1 MRNVEQNNRKI
12 KILFPEQESY
22 FSIELKGSEQ
32 SLKELLGAILKISPS
47 SIKGLKD
54 NYNNYYTLSS
64 ALKSKNIN
72 TTPHTFFSI
81 ITTGETNKINISQQG
96 INPYNINLNNYM
108 NDNIHNNNYY
118 FKRNQYIN
126 NNDIYYNNIK
136 INNIKNYGIFK
147 AKIEPYSNFV
157 RHYSAN
163 AYYNLINF
171 LYNKK
176 YIGKQN
182 YLKLKKCID
191 VNNND
196 VMNILKPFI
205 EFDKDYSKLIN
216 NLFPILNLDLSING
230 NSYLTE
236 NVINKKE
243 NNDKIFLLNN
253 LKDYFSTENMEK
265 LKYLLLIEN
274 ISILNIFESY
284 EKNYNF
290 QNLIDELYALIKKIN
305 KVDLNKSNHIM
316 KKILKERRS
325 KSFNYKNIIKKNN
338 TNESNIHTIKN
349 NKKEKKYDTELIE
362 KISNKIINYGKNFS
376 KDIFYL
382 MKYELKN
389 IDIKNKYDLFTSTF
403 KIDLKEKN
411 IFINKDFSEKVKK
424 NIKKYY
430 KKYITTNIYNF
441 LDEEENDIYSKIM
454 EIPNSQ
460 EYNDIIK
467 FYSELISEDNKMKN
481 KIELLRN
488 KIINYLKEIKLL
500 IEENNEEEEEQENE
514 SNNDK
519 DSVTSRENNGNG
531 SNILKL
537 EGDYDEDEEE
547 DEIKEDK
554 KEDEKDS
561 SDGSSSEKNEENE
574 DENYDNVDD
583 ESGVSIKKGT
593 KNKKK

>member
-1 MRNVEQNNRKI
+1 
-12 KILFPEQESY
+12 
-22 FSIELKGSEQ
+22 
-32 SLKELLGAILKISPS
+32 
-47 SIKGLKD
+47 
-54 NYNNYYTLSS
+54 
-64 ALKSKNIN
+64 
-72 TTPHTFFSI
+72 
-81 ITTGETNKINISQQG
+81 
-96 INPYNINLNNYM
+96 
-108 NDNIHNNNYY
+108 
-118 FKRNQYIN
+118 
-126 NNDIYYNNIK
+126 
-136 INNIKNYGIFK
+136 
-147 AKIEPYSNFV
+147 
-157 RHYSAN
+157 
-163 AYYNLINF
+163 
-171 LYNKK
+171 
-176 YIGKQN
+176 
-182 YLKLKKCID
+182 
-191 VNNND
+191 
-196 VMNILKPFI
+196 
-205 EFDKDYSKLIN
+205 
-216 NLFPILNLDLSING
+216 
-230 NSYLTE
+230 
-236 NVINKKE
+236 
-243 NNDKIFLLNN
+243 
-253 LKDYFSTENMEK
+253 
-265 LKYLLLIEN
+265 
-274 ISILNIFESY
+274 
-284 EKNYNF
+284 
-290 QNLIDELYALIKKIN
+290 
-305 KVDLNKSNHIM
+305 
-316 KKILKERRS
+316 
-325 KSFNYKNIIKKNN
+325 
-338 TNESNIHTIKN
+338 
-349 NKKEKKYDTELIE
+349 
-362 KISNKIINYGKNFS
+362 
-376 KDIFYL
+376 

-561 SDGSSSEKNEENE
+561 SDGSSSEKNEDNE